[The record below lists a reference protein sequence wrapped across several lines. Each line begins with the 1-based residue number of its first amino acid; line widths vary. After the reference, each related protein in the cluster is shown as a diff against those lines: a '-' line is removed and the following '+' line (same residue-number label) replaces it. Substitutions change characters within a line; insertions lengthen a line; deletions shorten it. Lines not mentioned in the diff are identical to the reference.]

1 MPLPKPKLL
10 AGWRR
15 AKLIALIN
23 ESYLSFRVAA
33 PVGLWSTRL
42 RCPQIHRLD
51 LFVTRWPSTRDA
63 QRNQNSE
70 PKLRPPAVSKSLTRS
85 SCGIAG
91 TSPSEDRPARHR
103 VAQTRVLGVA
113 AWRTGPLQHG
123 ARTDDCRRGRQAAEP
138 RARLPGGRTHAD
150 CEPDKV
156 YPGQAGHSQFQTD
169 LAEGVRTSGN
179 CAYPGRHA
187 AAAKYFSGAAAG
199 YGAAGLCYEPDQGDR
214 GSSSETIGAAP

>member
-10 AGWRR
+10 ARWRR

-23 ESYLSFRVAA
+23 ELYPAFAVVA

-85 SCGIAG
+85 IRE
-91 TSPSEDRPARHR
+91 PQMRPRR
-103 VAQTRVLGVA
+103 RPQ
-113 AWRTGPLQHG
+113 
-123 ARTDDCRRGRQAAEP
+123 RTDRKRSGPSPNA
-138 RARLPGGRTHAD
+138 RA
-150 CEPDKV
+150 V
-156 YPGQAGHSQFQTD
+156 S
-169 LAEGVRTSGN
+169 
-179 CAYPGRHA
+179 
-187 AAAKYFSGAAAG
+187 
-199 YGAAGLCYEPDQGDR
+199 
-214 GSSSETIGAAP
+214 

>member
-51 LFVTRWPSTRDA
+51 LFVTRWPSTCDA

-70 PKLRPPAVSKSLTRS
+70 PKFRPPAVSKSLTRS
-85 SCGIAG
+85 IARRSVQIACGSRSRDGI
-91 TSPSEDRPARHR
+91 SPPAACCPETVGASEAQAAHCRSPDLRLALSAVSFRARS
-103 VAQTRVLGVA
+103 
-113 AWRTGPLQHG
+113 
-123 ARTDDCRRGRQAAEP
+123 RGR
-138 RARLPGGRTHAD
+138 L
-150 CEPDKV
+150 
-156 YPGQAGHSQFQTD
+156 
-169 LAEGVRTSGN
+169 
-179 CAYPGRHA
+179 
-187 AAAKYFSGAAAG
+187 
-199 YGAAGLCYEPDQGDR
+199 
-214 GSSSETIGAAP
+214 

>member
-51 LFVTRWPSTRDA
+51 LFVTRWPSTCDA

-70 PKLRPPAVSKSLTRS
+70 PKFRPPAVSKSLTRS
-85 SCGIAG
+85 TPPMTAKYHINLFWSEPDGAWVADAPDLQSCSALA
-91 TSPSEDRPARHR
+91 TAPPKRHR
-103 VAQTRVLGVA
+103 SA
-113 AWRTGPLQHG
+113 
-123 ARTDDCRRGRQAAEP
+123 AAE
-138 RARLPGGRTHAD
+138 LT
-150 CEPDKV
+150 
-156 YPGQAGHSQFQTD
+156 
-169 LAEGVRTSGN
+169 
-179 CAYPGRHA
+179 
-187 AAAKYFSGAAAG
+187 
-199 YGAAGLCYEPDQGDR
+199 
-214 GSSSETIGAAP
+214 

>member
-10 AGWRR
+10 ARWRR

-23 ESYLSFRVAA
+23 ELYPAFAVVA

-85 SCGIAG
+85 NAQRNQN
-91 TSPSEDRPARHR
+91 SEPKLRPPAVSKSLTRSNPRDRR
-103 VAQTRVLGVA
+103 
-113 AWRTGPLQHG
+113 
-123 ARTDDCRRGRQAAEP
+123 AE
-138 RARLPGGRTHAD
+138 
-150 CEPDKV
+150 
-156 YPGQAGHSQFQTD
+156 
-169 LAEGVRTSGN
+169 
-179 CAYPGRHA
+179 
-187 AAAKYFSGAAAG
+187 
-199 YGAAGLCYEPDQGDR
+199 
-214 GSSSETIGAAP
+214 